1 MTTLLRNVFN
11 LQYLNYLVF
20 KSPRL
25 LRKILSLS
33 TTFNRLPTKKVTP
46 MNTIKFSLVGAAVV
60 VALFGCNSDSNTI
73 TTTTPV
79 TLSVSDA
86 PIDDVSEV
94 VITYSKVAFL
104 PLDGGSPQIFEVYK
118 TDEEGNYVDEN
129 GNLIP
134 DGEDPLPLSVN
145 LLNYQGNDVQELVE
159 DEVIPSGN
167 YKLCVFANDGDHP
180 DYPSYVIDEAT
191 GNQIPLTVKGD
202 GACPQGVGKE
212 PNSGVLFFNNTFA
225 VNPDNNEF
233 VVEFDLRRGL
243 KDGTGQNEGYSIQR
257 TSVTLINTVTTGEIQ
272 GDVAA
277 QTYADCEIDTSS
289 ANDYAHAVYL
299 YEGSVAKEDM
309 GPFAG
314 EDGKATPIAAANV
327 VPDIEQV
334 NYEYEFGFV
343 EPGTYSVGY
352 TCTAND
358 DSEEGIVAGE
368 TFSIYQA
375 TSGLTVSAGAD
386 TDANF

>member
-20 KSPRL
+20 KSPHL
-25 LRKILSLS
+25 LRKISSFS

-129 GNLIP
+129 GDPIP

-145 LLNYQGNDVQELVE
+145 LLNYQGSDVQELVE

-289 ANDYAHAVYL
+289 TNDYAHAVYL
-299 YEGSVAKEDM
+299 YKGSVAKEDM

-314 EDGKATPIAAANV
+314 EDGKTTPIAAANV
-327 VPDIEQV
+327 VPDMEQV

>member
-1 MTTLLRNVFN
+1 
-11 LQYLNYLVF
+11 
-20 KSPRL
+20 
-25 LRKILSLS
+25 
-33 TTFNRLPTKKVTP
+33 

-145 LLNYQGNDVQELVE
+145 LLNYQGSDVQELVE

-167 YKLCVFANDGDHP
+167 YKLCVFANDGAHP

-257 TSVTLINTVTTGEIQ
+257 TSVILINTVTTGEIQ
-272 GDVAA
+272 AMSPHKPTQIAKLIRPVQTTMRTPFTYMKAA
-277 QTYADCEIDTSS
+277 SPKRTWG
-289 ANDYAHAVYL
+289 HL
-299 YEGSVAKEDM
+299 LAKTEK
-309 GPFAG
+309 PHQLQQPTWFQIWS
-314 EDGKATPIAAANV
+314 K
-327 VPDIEQV
+327 
-334 NYEYEFGFV
+334 
-343 EPGTYSVGY
+343 
-352 TCTAND
+352 
-358 DSEEGIVAGE
+358 
-368 TFSIYQA
+368 SITNTNLA
-375 TSGLTVSAGAD
+375 L
-386 TDANF
+386 

>member
-20 KSPRL
+20 KSPHL
-25 LRKILSLS
+25 LRKISSFS

-129 GNLIP
+129 GDPIP

-145 LLNYQGNDVQELVE
+145 LLNYQGSDVQELVE

-289 ANDYAHAVYL
+289 TNDYAHAVYL
-299 YEGSVAKEDM
+299 YKGSVAKEDM
-309 GPFAG
+309 GPFSG
-314 EDGKATPIAAANV
+314 EDGKTTPIAAANV
-327 VPDIEQV
+327 VPDMEQV

>member
-1 MTTLLRNVFN
+1 
-11 LQYLNYLVF
+11 
-20 KSPRL
+20 
-25 LRKILSLS
+25 
-33 TTFNRLPTKKVTP
+33 

-129 GNLIP
+129 GDPIP

-145 LLNYQGNDVQELVE
+145 LLNYQGSDVQELVE

-167 YKLCVFANDGDHP
+167 YKLCVFANDGAHP

-257 TSVTLINTVTTGEIQ
+257 TSVTLFNTVTTGEIQ
-272 GDVAA
+272 AMSPHKPTQIAKLIRPV
-277 QTYADCEIDTSS
+277 QTTMRTPFTYMKQRRQRGHGAICWRRRKSHTNCSNQRGSRYGASQLRIRVWLCRTR
-289 ANDYAHAVYL
+289 HLLGWLYL
-299 YEGSVAKEDM
+299 YCK
-309 GPFAG
+309 
-314 EDGKATPIAAANV
+314 
-327 VPDIEQV
+327 
-334 NYEYEFGFV
+334 
-343 EPGTYSVGY
+343 
-352 TCTAND
+352 
-358 DSEEGIVAGE
+358 
-368 TFSIYQA
+368 
-375 TSGLTVSAGAD
+375 
-386 TDANF
+386 

>member
-1 MTTLLRNVFN
+1 
-11 LQYLNYLVF
+11 
-20 KSPRL
+20 
-25 LRKILSLS
+25 
-33 TTFNRLPTKKVTP
+33 

-129 GNLIP
+129 GDPIP

-145 LLNYQGNDVQELVE
+145 LLNYQGSDVQELVE

-272 GDVAA
+272 AMSPHKPMQIAKLIRPV
-277 QTYADCEIDTSS
+277 QTTMRTPFTYMKQRRQRGHGAICWRRRESHTNCSS
-289 ANDYAHAVYL
+289 QRGSGYRASQLRIRVWFCRTRHLLGWLYL
-299 YEGSVAKEDM
+299 HCK
-309 GPFAG
+309 
-314 EDGKATPIAAANV
+314 
-327 VPDIEQV
+327 
-334 NYEYEFGFV
+334 
-343 EPGTYSVGY
+343 
-352 TCTAND
+352 
-358 DSEEGIVAGE
+358 
-368 TFSIYQA
+368 
-375 TSGLTVSAGAD
+375 
-386 TDANF
+386 